1 MEFRPASHF
10 SGSVSDPLVDLT
22 AHAPWLYIIACMKP
36 RLLYIGETYD
46 SGGLIVRLGSHF
58 GPFTGSTL
66 RQSAAKYVGSTV
78 TPPFIVVAAY
88 LPTDDPEVQFDA
100 SSKNVRLA
108 CEALVHTHIARI
120 VLKKE
125 AWTIISS
132 SQITKLAENTDIEMA
147 CESIANCFDTTLDFL
162 SDLTTASPFHLVTL
176 GRRREILGDA
186 DIGELLNQIEVMLY
200 DWLLHELKEKFGE
213 RWWVEGVPVA
223 SRKQC
228 ATRSEEEGRGHPSEA
243 YLTFIDLRDIIRS
256 NWDIFGPTIEKI
268 AEERGHGKDRATKW
282 LVELNEMR
290 KIWAHP
296 IKQRFQSLP
305 ADSQTL
311 LQSYRQKLRLLV

>member
-1 MEFRPASHF
+1 M
-10 SGSVSDPLVDLT
+10 
-22 AHAPWLYIIACMKP
+22 
-36 RLLYIGETYD
+36 
-46 SGGLIVRLGSHF
+46 
-58 GPFTGSTL
+58 
-66 RQSAAKYVGSTV
+66 
-78 TPPFIVVAAY
+78 
-88 LPTDDPEVQFDA
+88 
-100 SSKNVRLA
+100 
-108 CEALVHTHIARI
+108 
-120 VLKKE
+120 
-125 AWTIISS
+125 IISS
-132 SQITKLAENTDIEMA
+132 SHITKLVKNADMEMA
-147 CESIANCFDTTLDFL
+147 CESIASCFDTTLDFL
-162 SDLTTASPFHLVTL
+162 SDLTAASPFHLVTL

-200 DWLLHELKEKFGE
+200 DWLLRELKGKFGDK
-213 RWWVEGVPVA
+213 WWVEGVPVT

-228 ATRSEEEGRGHPSEA
+228 SSRVEEEGKGNPPEA

-268 AEERGHGKDRATKW
+268 VEAYGKERATKW

-311 LQSYRQKLRLLV
+311 LQSYRQKLRSFV